1 MIAFYCTLKSGV
13 HLQARDVSEP
23 KLDALC
29 GNGSKINHNV
39 ETVVLRLGSLI
50 KWDIATLLRFLCAEM
65 FSTSYDIHLLSL

>member
-13 HLQARDVSEP
+13 HLQTREVSEP

-29 GNGSKINHNV
+29 GNESKINHNV

-50 KWDIATLLRFLCAEM
+50 K
-65 FSTSYDIHLLSL
+65 